1 MKRLLFFSLSLF
13 VSYFLSAQAPVSE
26 EGDPIIQYD
35 QGTLSK
41 TAGSRWDAS
50 ELGVGDE
57 QEGDYIQHMEFT
69 PDGTEAWVVN
79 RVSNNISVYDPFLVS
94 WKESFNLGFRPIEVD
109 FSEELAVI
117 IAGDPKVFIV
127 DIASKEVLANIDLS
141 FEPFKVLVSPDG
153 SIAIIAGESQAQVL
167 DLQSQSLG
175 QIIPGAGVGLYK
187 FSFITSNLRSSI
199 YYADM
204 VITPDNAFLV
214 NGWDDTGLRFFSL
227 ADGSLV
233 NTLPEVANIGQL
245 TLSGDQSKILALD
258 AGSDGIAYQIDWEAQ
273 TVSASVTISGQSVF
287 SNYSPPA
294 TNFDGSKLFCSVS
307 PGNTAL
313 VDFTDSTFQLISTGN
328 TPDWV
333 GQGPNYE
340 YAIAGDFYLAAIDFE
355 TGSVTGLQQGI
366 SIQNGAVS
374 PVDGRIIASDP
385 LRNEGMYFYSFN
397 DLGQIAYEGYQISG
411 SPLEGDS
418 PYAVEFTPN
427 GEKLLSINALSGT
440 LTIFDLETT
449 EQDTI
454 LALGSTETFQ
464 VAITSDSRYALV
476 AKRMEN
482 TVMVIDIELQAIVAE
497 VPSGGSKPDQ
507 IFILPGD
514 EFAYVLNAGGA
525 DNIGVIQ
532 LDGASSSIVQSITV
546 GNVGVSWQNYGI
558 RSNIA
563 FDEAGNYGVLACP
576 FSNIVQMIDL
586 NTHTVVNEI
595 PLDGFPL
602 RVEIAEGTDLG
613 TFVGVTRLFES
624 SIAIIE
630 DIGPDAELI
639 DIYTCN
645 SNPTTIQYE
654 EEEQRFVVTT
664 QDGQDGLV
672 EYFDLLSLGFS
683 EMVSYSPFEALA
695 VQYLPSGEEVV
706 LLQSLDTDL
715 FPHQVRIDGEIF
727 DLPGLPFQYFAVDT
741 AGLQV
746 AIPQPGMLDA
756 VYLLQEEVE
765 DPMSWQSVLLNDR
778 QQNWAIFP
786 NPVNDQFN
794 ILWTGNLELP
804 QSASWQLRDA
814 QGRVVSSKE
823 IGMNTSIIRSENW
836 SAGWYSYEIVQ
847 DGKLV
852 QSGPLLLR

>member
-1 MKRLLFFSLSLF
+1 MC
-13 VSYFLSAQAPVSE
+13 AQAQVSAE
-26 EGDPIIQYD
+26 DDTFVIYD
-35 QGTLSK
+35 DSPLAQI
-41 TAGSRWDAS
+41 AGSRWDPS
-50 ELGVGDE
+50 TLGVGDE

-79 RVSNNISVYDPFLVS
+79 RVSNNISVYDPYQVS
-94 WKESFNLGFRPIEVD
+94 WKESFNLGFRPLEVD
-109 FSEELAVI
+109 FSDELAVV
-117 IAGDPKVFIV
+117 IAGDPKVFLV

-153 SIAIIAGESQAQVL
+153 SIAVIAGESQAQVL
-167 DLQSQSLG
+167 DLQTEQLG
-175 QIIPGAGVGLYK
+175 TVIPNAGVGLYK
-187 FSFITSNLRSSI
+187 FSFITSNLRNSI

-214 NGWDDTGLRFFSL
+214 NAWDDSGLRFFSL
-227 ADGSLV
+227 SDGSLV
-233 NTLPEVANIGQL
+233 NTLPEAANIGQL
-245 TLSGDQSKILALD
+245 ILSGDASKLLALD

-273 TVSASVTISGQSVF
+273 MITASVTITGQNVF

-294 TNFDGSKLFCSVS
+294 TNLDGSKLFCSVS

-313 VDFTDSTFQLISTGN
+313 VNFTDSTFQLISTGN

-333 GQGPNYE
+333 GHGPNYE

-374 PVDGRIIASDP
+374 PVDGRIVASDP
-385 LRNEGMYFYSFN
+385 LRNEGMYFYSFS

-440 LTIFDLETT
+440 LTIFDMETK
-449 EQDTI
+449 EQDAI

-464 VAITSDSRYALV
+464 VAITSDSRFALV

-482 TVMVIDIELQAIVAE
+482 TVMVIDLELQAIVAE

-507 IFILPGD
+507 VFILPGD

-532 LDGASSSIVQSITV
+532 LDGANSAIVQSITV

-563 FDEAGNYGVLACP
+563 FDEEGDYGVLACP

-586 NTHTVVNEI
+586 STHTVVNEI

-602 RVEIAEGTDLG
+602 RVEIAEDTDLG

-624 SIAIIE
+624 SIAII
-630 DIGPDAELI
+630 DGLGPNAELV
-639 DIYTCN
+639 DIYPCN

-654 EEEQRFVVTT
+654 DIEQRFVVTT

-672 EYFDLLSLGFS
+672 EYFDILSLEFS
-683 EMVSYSPFEALA
+683 EMV
-695 VQYLPSGEEVV
+695 
-706 LLQSLDTDL
+706 
-715 FPHQVRIDGEIF
+715 
-727 DLPGLPFQYFAVDT
+727 
-741 AGLQV
+741 
-746 AIPQPGMLDA
+746 
-756 VYLLQEEVE
+756 
-765 DPMSWQSVLLNDR
+765 
-778 QQNWAIFP
+778 
-786 NPVNDQFN
+786 
-794 ILWTGNLELP
+794 
-804 QSASWQLRDA
+804 
-814 QGRVVSSKE
+814 
-823 IGMNTSIIRSENW
+823 
-836 SAGWYSYEIVQ
+836 
-847 DGKLV
+847 
-852 QSGPLLLR
+852 